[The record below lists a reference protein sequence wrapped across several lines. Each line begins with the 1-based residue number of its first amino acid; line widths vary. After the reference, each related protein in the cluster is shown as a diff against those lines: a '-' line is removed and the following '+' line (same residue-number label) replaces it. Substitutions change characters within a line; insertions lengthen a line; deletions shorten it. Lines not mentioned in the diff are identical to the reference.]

1 MKNII
6 IQGHPG
12 TGSLV
17 TGYALVA
24 NDNFS
29 ARYDLDRKIGIFSRP
44 KHKLYKQSFVDKIL
58 VLNVAKGGVATAW
71 MFKTMIDNNMAP
83 KGLLLNT
90 ANPIIAQGA
99 VHANLTLIDR
109 FKKDITSLIKNND
122 RITLNPINGTVEIHK
137 D

>member
-12 TGSLV
+12 TGNLV

-71 MFKTMIDNNMAP
+71 MFKTMIDNKMAP

-109 FKKDITSLIKNND
+109 FKKDITSFLKTGDNVIVD
-122 RITLNPINGTVEIHK
+122 PLNGYVQK
-137 D
+137 K